1 MTTNVYNTSN
11 STVTTSDAIA
21 TDRVRIATLDPILYA
36 VGFPNTAG
44 TGNITAA
51 TNTTTVT
58 GSGTSFT
65 TQLGK
70 GYWIGNA
77 TGTTVGIISSIANN
91 TSLTLT
97 ANASVAVSDAEFT
110 YSPYGVPY
118 VDDVLDP
125 SNCPTA
131 SGIIPGNT
139 IINTVIVGQG
149 NVVTF
154 LSEGANSQL
163 SITELGEPHANT
175 GTTGY

>member
-1 MTTNVYNTSN
+1 MSTYVFNTSN
-11 STVTTSDAIA
+11 STVTTSANIA

-97 ANASVAVSDAEFT
+97 VNASVAVSNAAFT

-125 SNCPTA
+125 SSCPTA
-131 SGIIPGNT
+131 SGIIPANT
-139 IINTVIVGQG
+139 IVNTVIVGQG

-154 LSEGANSQL
+154 TSVGANSVL
-163 SITELGEPHANT
+163 SITELGMPHANT

>member
-1 MTTNVYNTSN
+1 MTTYVYNTSN
-11 STVTTSDAIA
+11 TTVTTSANIS
-21 TDRVRIATLDPILYA
+21 TDRIRIATLEPILYA

-44 TGNITAA
+44 TGNVTTA
-51 TNTTTVT
+51 TNTTIVT

-65 TQLGK
+65 TQLGN

-97 ANASVAVSDAEFT
+97 ANANIVIANTAFT

-131 SGIIPGNT
+131 SGIIPSNT

-154 LSEGANSQL
+154 LSEGANSSL

>member
-1 MTTNVYNTSN
+1 MTMYVYNSSN
-11 STVTTSDAIA
+11 ASVTTSANIT
-21 TDRVRIATLDPILYA
+21 TDRVRIATIEPVLYA

-51 TNTTTVT
+51 TNSVT
-58 GSGTSFT
+58 ITGNSTSFT
-65 TQLGK
+65 TELEE

-77 TGTTVGIISSIANN
+77 TGTTVGIVSSIANN

-97 ANASVAVSDAEFT
+97 ANANVAISDAEFT

-125 SNCPTA
+125 SSCPTA
-131 SGIIPGNT
+131 SGIIPANT
-139 IINTVIVGQG
+139 IVNTVIVGQG

-154 LSEGANSQL
+154 TSVGANSIL
-163 SITELGEPHANT
+163 SITELGMPHSNT

>member
-1 MTTNVYNTSN
+1 MTTYVYNSSN
-11 STVTTSDAIA
+11 VAATVSANIA

-58 GSGTSFT
+58 GNGTSFT
-65 TQLGK
+65 TELGK

-77 TGTTVGIISSIANN
+77 TGTTVGIVSSIANN

-97 ANASVAVSDAEFT
+97 ANASVAVSDAAFT

-118 VDDVLDP
+118 VDDILDP
-125 SNCPTA
+125 SSCPTA
-131 SGIIPGNT
+131 SGIIPANT
-139 IINTVIVGQG
+139 MVNTVIVGQG

-154 LSEGANSQL
+154 LSVGSNSQI

>member
-1 MTTNVYNTSN
+1 MSTYVFNTSN
-11 STVTTSDAIA
+11 STVTTSANIA

-97 ANASVAVSDAEFT
+97 ANASVAVSNAAFT

-118 VDDVLDP
+118 VDDTLDP

-131 SGIIPGNT
+131 SGIIPSNT
-139 IINTVIVGQG
+139 MVNTVIVGQG

-154 LSEGANSQL
+154 LSLGANSQV

>member
-1 MTTNVYNTSN
+1 MSTYVFNTSN
-11 STVTTSDAIA
+11 SSVTTSANIE
-21 TDRVRIATLDPILYA
+21 TDRVRIATVDSILYA

-44 TGNITAA
+44 TGNITSA
-51 TNTTTVT
+51 TNTVNVT
-58 GSGTSFT
+58 GNGTSFT
-65 TQLGK
+65 TQLSE

-77 TGTTVGIISSIANN
+77 TGATVGIVSAIANN

-97 ANASVAVSDAEFT
+97 ANANITLTDEGFT

-125 SNCPTA
+125 SSCPTA
-131 SGIIPGNT
+131 SGIIPANT
-139 IINTVIVGQG
+139 IVNTVIVGQG

-154 LSEGANSQL
+154 TSLGANSVL
-163 SITELGEPHANT
+163 SITELGMPHANT

>member
-1 MTTNVYNTSN
+1 MSTYVFNTSN
-11 STVTTSDAIA
+11 ASVTTSANIA
-21 TDRVRIATLDPILYA
+21 TDRVRIATVDSILYA

-97 ANASVAVSDAEFT
+97 ANASVAVSNAAFT

-118 VDDVLDP
+118 VDDTLDP

-131 SGIIPGNT
+131 SGIIPANT
-139 IINTVIVGQG
+139 IVNTVIVGQG

-154 LSEGANSQL
+154 VSVGANSQI

>member
-1 MTTNVYNTSN
+1 MSTYVFNTSN
-11 STVTTSDAIA
+11 ASVTTSANIA
-21 TDRVRIATLDPILYA
+21 TDRVRIATVESILYA

-51 TNTTTVT
+51 TNTVNVT
-58 GSGTSFT
+58 GNGTSFT
-65 TQLGK
+65 TQLNE

-77 TGTTVGIISSIANN
+77 TGATVGIVSAIANN

-97 ANASVAVSDAEFT
+97 ANATVAISDDAFT

-125 SNCPTA
+125 SSCPTA
-131 SGIIPGNT
+131 SGIIPANT
-139 IINTVIVGQG
+139 IVNTVIVGQG

-154 LSEGANSQL
+154 TSVGANSVL
-163 SITELGEPHANT
+163 SITELGMPHANT

>member
-1 MTTNVYNTSN
+1 MTTYVYNTSN

-65 TQLGK
+65 TQLGN

>member
-1 MTTNVYNTSN
+1 MTTYVYNTSN

-97 ANASVAVSDAEFT
+97 ANASVAVSNAEFT
-110 YSPYGVPY
+110 YSPYSVPY
-118 VDDVLDP
+118 VDDTLDP

-131 SGIIPGNT
+131 SGIIPAQT
-139 IINTVIVGQG
+139 MVNTVIVGQG

-154 LSEGANSQL
+154 VSVGANSQI

>member
-1 MTTNVYNTSN
+1 MTTYVYDISN
-11 STVTTSDAIA
+11 SAVTTSDAIA

-51 TNTTTVT
+51 TNTITVT

-65 TQLGK
+65 TQLGE

-97 ANASVAVSDAEFT
+97 ANANVAISNAAFT

>member
-1 MTTNVYNTSN
+1 MSTYVFNTSN
-11 STVTTSDAIA
+11 ASVTTSANIA

-97 ANASVAVSDAEFT
+97 ANASVAVSNAAFT

-118 VDDVLDP
+118 VDDTLDP

-131 SGIIPGNT
+131 SGIIPSNT
-139 IINTVIVGQG
+139 MVNTVIVGQG

-154 LSEGANSQL
+154 LSLGANSQV

>member
-1 MTTNVYNTSN
+1 MSTYVFNTSN
-11 STVTTSDAIA
+11 ASVTTSANIA
-21 TDRVRIATLDPILYA
+21 TDRVRIATVESILYA

-44 TGNITAA
+44 TGDITAA
-51 TNTTTVT
+51 TNTVNVT
-58 GSGTSFT
+58 GNGTSFT
-65 TQLGK
+65 TQLNE

-77 TGTTVGIISSIANN
+77 TGATVGIVSAIANN

-97 ANASVAVSDAEFT
+97 ANATVAISDDVFT

-125 SNCPTA
+125 SSCPTA
-131 SGIIPGNT
+131 SGIIPANT
-139 IINTVIVGQG
+139 IVNTVIVGQG

-154 LSEGANSQL
+154 TSVGANSVL
-163 SITELGEPHANT
+163 SITELGMPHANT

>member
-1 MTTNVYNTSN
+1 MTTYVYNTSN
-11 STVTTSDAIA
+11 TTVTTSANIS
-21 TDRVRIATLDPILYA
+21 TDRIRIATLEPILYA

-44 TGNITAA
+44 TGNVTTA
-51 TNTTTVT
+51 TNTAVVT

-65 TQLGK
+65 TQLDK

-77 TGTTVGIISSIANN
+77 TGATVGIVSSIANN

-97 ANASVAVSDAEFT
+97 ANASIVIADAAFT

-131 SGIIPGNT
+131 SGIIPSNT